1 MSTLNLSKAYS
12 NLLLILPS
20 SLSKDFN
27 SFWSKKKKKLNVKKI
42 IIIIIV
48 ITLHLHSSDLS
59 VKDASICLNMEQQA
73 CSNFGITVLIKRSL
87 RIASRVGFN
96 EATKDLVN
104 NSVST

>member
-1 MSTLNLSKAYS
+1 MYN
-12 NLLLILPS
+12 
-20 SLSKDFN
+20 F
-27 SFWSKKKKKLNVKKI
+27 F
-42 IIIIIV
+42 
-48 ITLHLHSSDLS
+48 TLHLHSSDLS

-73 CSNFGITVLIKRSL
+73 CSNLGITVLIKRSF